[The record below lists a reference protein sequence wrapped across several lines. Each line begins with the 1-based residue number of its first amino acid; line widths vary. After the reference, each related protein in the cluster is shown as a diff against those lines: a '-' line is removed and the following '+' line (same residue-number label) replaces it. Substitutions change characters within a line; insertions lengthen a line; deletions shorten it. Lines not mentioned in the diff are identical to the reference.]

1 MGEELLAAFSSAL
14 SQSDVER
21 ALSVCEEFELLQVPP
36 TRFPDRSAN
45 VGLILPDWK
54 GFEIKE
60 PALNFAKAQMLCY
73 LILDDVY
80 APAARLYRRAHA
92 GEMARLQGKR

>member
-1 MGEELLAAFSSAL
+1 MAEELLAAFGSAL

-45 VGLILPDWK
+45 VGLRAGLEGVRDKGAGAELCQSPDAMLP
-54 GFEIKE
+54 
-60 PALNFAKAQMLCY
+60 Y
-73 LILDDVY
+73 S
-80 APAARLYRRAHA
+80 
-92 GEMARLQGKR
+92 